1 MGGSSTRLCAPLPL
15 VCHFHQQ
22 LITHRA
28 QLAPMRMR
36 TALLSSHQLFISHR
50 SPTLAHE
57 AHHTFAF
64 LHQLHI
70 SYRSPTLA
78 HETHRTFAF
87 LHQLHISHR
96 SPTLAHEAHRT
107 FAFVHQLHISHCST
121 RLHVNAQTSR
131 FTLAKKGFVA
141 RGQTGSWDS
150 GFTYVTGLA
159 GYNLTDTEPLY
170 GVYMGGT
177 GGLPGAGPISIGVFD
192 LTAESVVA

>member
-1 MGGSSTRLCAPLPL
+1 
-15 VCHFHQQ
+15 
-22 LITHRA
+22 
-28 QLAPMRMR
+28 
-36 TALLSSHQLFISHR
+36 
-50 SPTLAHE
+50 
-57 AHHTFAF
+57 
-64 LHQLHI
+64 
-70 SYRSPTLA
+70 
-78 HETHRTFAF
+78 
-87 LHQLHISHR
+87 
-96 SPTLAHEAHRT
+96 
-107 FAFVHQLHISHCST
+107 
-121 RLHVNAQTSR
+121 LHVNAQTSG